1 MSFYTVHAID
11 AHTWHIEDFFHDY
24 MYLVEGSA
32 RAALIDT
39 GMGFAGLFETVRALT
54 DKPVIVLNTH
64 GHLDHTGANGQFDT
78 AYIMRGDEALMCEH
92 MSEDYRAVSIPS
104 FIAETGAAVD
114 KKTADALI
122 RLPKDFNVSYIED
135 GQVIDLGER
144 CLRVI
149 AVPGHTQG
157 SAVFIDEKRGQLFL
171 GDMLCTMGIM
181 LNFDCSSNIHTFVE
195 SMVKLKKS
203 AAGVTAVYGGH
214 HVWPIQLDYCD
225 KYIECAGRLLK
236 DRSGSVKEHGT
247 FGEFYRYHFE
257 DISLTYTDAVFV

>member
-104 FIAETGAAVD
+104 FIAETGAAID
-114 KKTADALI
+114 KK
-122 RLPKDFNVSYIED
+122 
-135 GQVIDLGER
+135 QQM
-144 CLRVI
+144 
-149 AVPGHTQG
+149 H
-157 SAVFIDEKRGQLFL
+157 
-171 GDMLCTMGIM
+171 
-181 LNFDCSSNIHTFVE
+181 
-195 SMVKLKKS
+195 
-203 AAGVTAVYGGH
+203 
-214 HVWPIQLDYCD
+214 
-225 KYIECAGRLLK
+225 
-236 DRSGSVKEHGT
+236 
-247 FGEFYRYHFE
+247 
-257 DISLTYTDAVFV
+257 